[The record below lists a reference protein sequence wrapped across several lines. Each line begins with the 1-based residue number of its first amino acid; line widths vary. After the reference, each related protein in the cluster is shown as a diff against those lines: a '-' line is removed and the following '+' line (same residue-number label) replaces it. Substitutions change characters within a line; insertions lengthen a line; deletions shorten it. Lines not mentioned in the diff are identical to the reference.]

1 MSRLRRW
8 MTRGIVVALVA
19 GLTAAGVTW
28 WTVRHL
34 EHALTR
40 ISMALDTLEGRPAD
54 TAALDVLLVLT
65 APADEAGDPLEWA
78 RAGPVASVMLMH
90 VDADRRGLGLVA
102 LPTPLTSGP
111 AVEGAVP
118 LAAAVEQMTGVHLD
132 HVAVLE
138 WRAIADLVAASDG
151 VEVELPSGIAGV
163 EPGLRNLDPADAWS
177 FVRDYPGP
185 RAGPPGASRRM
196 QFLLRT
202 VLEDSLHQEMAR
214 NPYQLAR
221 FLDHV
226 AHGLV
231 VDAGWRLREMADEAW
246 GMRHLRSFDIRFVV
260 APTDGTGTRLRPADS
275 AALWDALRGDTLDDW
290 MGSHPAC
297 ETARR
302 L

>member
-1 MSRLRRW
+1 MRRW
-8 MTRGIVVALVA
+8 LARGLLLSLVA
-19 GLTAAGVTW
+19 GLVAAGVTW

-40 ISMALDTLEGRPAD
+40 VPMALDALEDRPAD
-54 TAALDVLLVLT
+54 TAALDLLLVLT
-65 APADEAGDPLEWA
+65 APADEPGEPLEWA
-78 RAGPVASVMLMH
+78 HAGPVASVMLMH
-90 VDADRRGLGLVA
+90 LDADRRGVGLVA

-111 AVEGAVP
+111 AEEGPLP

-138 WRAIADLVAASDG
+138 WRAIADLVDASDG
-151 VEVELPSGIAGV
+151 VEVELPGGIAGV
-163 EPGLRNLDPADAWS
+163 EPGLRTLDAVHAWS

-185 RAGPPGASRRM
+185 LAGPPGASRRM

-231 VDAGWRLREMADEAW
+231 VDEGWQLREMVDEAW
-246 GMRHLRSFDIRFVV
+246 SMRRLRSFDIRFVV
-260 APTDGTGTRLRPADS
+260 APTNGTGTRLQPEDS
-275 AALWDALRGDTLDDW
+275 AALWDALRGDTLDSW
-290 MGSHPAC
+290 MGTHPGC